1 MLNQKAFIEEIM
13 GFDVLD
19 THTHLVGQQLSARD
33 FWEIAHY
40 FWLNRE
46 MQAAGYPDQA
56 MELPEDER
64 IESFLSAYKASRN
77 TLMNWVFT
85 HIFKDL
91 YGIEIRDAQS
101 IREADAAVRASNDRP
116 GWAQEV
122 ADKLNIRAFVTNM
135 PDHAKCSHM
144 NRDAILIPRV
154 DGRLFE
160 WTKQIHQADQREQA
174 LEEVTQ
180 SIRDLIASYKEWGCP
195 GIMTTLP
202 GYDAKANE
210 EVPLQTATRDQ
221 LMMRVLHTICGILE
235 QNGMFLQL
243 FLGVERSWCDTAIPV
258 NDPLRIA
265 KLSGLFARYR
275 ISFELVVASEL
286 NNLDV
291 VQAAWN
297 YPNVHVGG
305 MWWFNFRASTYRD
318 IMQYRMEALPGI
330 KSSLIVS
337 DARNIEWCYG
347 KILLIKKLMGEY
359 LYQQIE
365 AGWLDY
371 DTAIQLAKDWL
382 YNSAAQRYGF
392 SLNS

>member
-1 MLNQKAFIEEIM
+1 MLNQKEFIEEIM

-19 THTHLVGQQLSARD
+19 THTHLVGQQLSAQD

-46 MQAAGYPDQA
+46 MQAAGYPDNA
-56 MELPEDER
+56 MDLPEEER
-64 IESFLSAYKASRN
+64 IEAFLAAYKGSRN

-85 HIFKDL
+85 HIFKNL

-101 IREADAAVRASNDRP
+101 IREADAAVRASNARP

-122 ADKLNIRAFVTNM
+122 ADKLSVRAFVTNM
-135 PDHAKCSHM
+135 PDHAKCSNM
-144 NRDAILIPRV
+144 NRDAILIPRI
-154 DGRLFE
+154 DGRLFD
-160 WTKQIHQADQREQA
+160 WTKQIHQAENREQTF
-174 LEEVTQ
+174 EEVKKA
-180 SIRDLIASYKEWGCP
+180 IRELLTTFKGWGCP

-202 GYDAKANE
+202 AYDAKSNE
-210 EVPLQTATRDQ
+210 EYPLDAATRDQ
-221 LMMRVLHTICGILE
+221 VMMLLLHTLCETLE

-243 FLGVERSWCDTAIPV
+243 FLGVERSWCDTAVPV
-258 NDPLRIA
+258 NDPQRIL

-275 ISFELVVASEL
+275 IQFELVVASEI

-347 KILLIKKLMGEY
+347 KILLIKKLMGEF
-359 LYQQIE
+359 LYNQIE
-365 AGWLDY
+365 AGWIDY
-371 DTAIQLAKDWL
+371 ETAIQLAKDWL
-382 YNSAAQRYGF
+382 YESAAQRYGF
-392 SLNS
+392 NYNS